1 MKKLSQLLL
10 FAAGLLFSTL
20 ALAQG
25 GMAPAQILTML
36 KDPHVS
42 AESVDAV
49 LPQLQALEKMEIAG
63 RDSQQLALDIFLQA
77 AFAYARNFHFK
88 QGLLVYQGYLEMKDK
103 FSYQDKTN
111 AVSELLVAN
120 RQRQE
125 ALNTELTK
133 KKSTVEQLQLDID
146 TWSKLNGKFS
156 RTYSLVVILLTAVLA
171 LVFIRINMNTVRAK
185 NNLRDNRAK
194 MMEMQRIAALGR
206 FHDGVQDF
214 LKSSASQLA
223 NKASSLPAIMKEKYS
238 GEQNN
243 TVKAFPD
250 HMKSVEQVERK
261 MESLLG

>member
-1 MKKLSQLLL
+1 MKKLSQQLLL
-10 FAAGLLFSTL
+10 AAGLLFSSL
-20 ALAQG
+20 ASAQG
-25 GMAPAQILTML
+25 GMSPSQILTML

-77 AFAYARNFHFK
+77 SFAYARNFHFK
-88 QGLLVYQGYLEMKDK
+88 QGLLVYQGYLDMKDK

-111 AVSELLVAN
+111 AVNELVEAN

-125 ALNTELTK
+125 TLNSELTK
-133 KKSTVEQLQLDID
+133 KKNAVEQLELDIVS
-146 TWSKLNGKFS
+146 WRKLNGKFS
-156 RTYSLVVILLTAVLA
+156 RTFSLVVILLTAVLA

-185 NNLRDNRAK
+185 NNLVDNRAK
-194 MMEMQRIAALGR
+194 MLEMQRIAALGR
-206 FHDGVQDF
+206 FHDGVLDF
-214 LKSSASQLA
+214 LKSSSGQLA
-223 NKASSLPAIMKEKYS
+223 NKASALPGIIKEKYS

-243 TVKAFPD
+243 TVKAFPEL
-250 HMKSVEQVERK
+250 MKPVEQVQRK